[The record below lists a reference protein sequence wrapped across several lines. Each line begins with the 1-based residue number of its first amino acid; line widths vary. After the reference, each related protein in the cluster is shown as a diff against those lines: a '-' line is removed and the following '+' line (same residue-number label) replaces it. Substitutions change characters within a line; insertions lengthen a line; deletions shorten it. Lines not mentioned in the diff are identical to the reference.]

1 MGGFFGWFVVVV
13 VVLAVFNAEKLPE
26 LKSMIE
32 EKFKSSVDVAKE
44 SSKIA
49 KSKIKQVKTDMETKK
64 LRADKDDDDDE
75 SPEDIE
81 ESMKFMGDYLNKENK
96 TKVKKKI
103 EPEPVA
109 EPTKPEEQEEPEEE
123 KPIDLEH
130 RY

>member
-1 MGGFFGWFVVVV
+1 MGGFFGWFVVAV
-13 VVLAVFNAEKLPE
+13 VVLAIFNAEKLPE

-32 EKFKSSVDVAKE
+32 EKFKNSVDVAKE

-49 KSKIKQVKTDMETKK
+49 KSKIKQVKTDIENKK
-64 LRADKDDDDDE
+64 SRADDDDDDE

-81 ESMKFMGDYLNKENK
+81 ESMKFMGDYLNKE
-96 TKVKKKI
+96 I
-103 EPEPVA
+103 ERKNQKEDKPEPVA
-109 EPTKPEEQEEPEEE
+109 EPEKPKEPEED